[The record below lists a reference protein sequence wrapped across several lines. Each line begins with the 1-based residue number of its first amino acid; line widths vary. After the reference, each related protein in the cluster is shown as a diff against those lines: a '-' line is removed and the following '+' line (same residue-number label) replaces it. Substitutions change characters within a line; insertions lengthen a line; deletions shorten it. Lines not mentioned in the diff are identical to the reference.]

1 MSNNKL
7 LFNHAIRTY
16 YDPRP
21 SSLRSFG
28 REMAGGAAE
37 TADSDLAFFLNPE
50 PSLPEIQYC
59 EEVDGVLNGDSKHYL
74 KMKKWTPDM
83 RITKLQHAQ
92 LVANFEKKLVDFLR
106 KDMKTMK
113 GGGEGVDNDDNVLE
127 SRTSLGR
134 DEPGTSSG
142 RAGLGLGPP
151 LARTE
156 SRTLGGIDSGHDA
169 ATLADIHRIV
179 KSMAP
184 TPCRKPA
191 DVKCC
196 NLTLQKIIELF
207 NESGKEV
214 MGGDWRN
221 VDDNSDLV
229 GPTYQNYFEDLIPH
243 TDQVFKTYLSN
254 IEEGTRPIEGWNRI
268 LSSAS
273 FKQAE
278 KLLEKL
284 HSNVRIVT
292 TPEISMK
299 RNNGDRS
306 LKFWS
311 YTNLAKRY
319 TEYSK
324 VLSAIIESDDYTKLY
339 RIYSGYTPIIH
350 DKPNPTH
357 GEQYVSLRSLRE
369 QMNGLNPKN
378 MPSSD
383 PAARMENLINR
394 LLVFMASSGFGYG
407 HHGGGFDIDN
417 SDWDDEDVHAGI
429 RAAGIG
435 GTIGGTV
442 GGTMAGGATA
452 GGATAGG
459 WPGHNSLQRFNS
471 AALVLRQHLDR
482 VNAAL
487 RARGQEI
494 AEPSY
499 SQILLYLDKIRTME
513 IRAIQ
518 LLQQLTTRGAFDSI
532 VKSVQNGGS
541 ENDIVLLAGKYSRMV
556 GRGIELIE
564 QIESKGGKSM

>member
-1 MSNNKL
+1 V
-7 LFNHAIRTY
+7 
-16 YDPRP
+16 
-21 SSLRSFG
+21 
-28 REMAGGAAE
+28 
-37 TADSDLAFFLNPE
+37 DSDLAFFLNPE

-74 KMKKWTPDM
+74 KMKKWTRDM
-83 RITKLQHAQ
+83 GMTELQHAQ
-92 LVANFEKKLVDFLR
+92 LVAVFEKNLVNFLR
-106 KDMKTMK
+106 KDKTMK
-113 GGGEGVDNDDNVLE
+113 GGGATVDQNPDPISSLADPTV
-127 SRTSLGR
+127 SRNPLG
-134 DEPGTSSG
+134 
-142 RAGLGLGPP
+142 
-151 LARTE
+151 RTE
-156 SRTLGGIDSGHDA
+156 SRNPSGRTESRNLSGRTESRNPREIDSGHD

-196 NLTLQKIIELF
+196 NLTLKNIIDLF

-214 MGGDWRN
+214 MGDDWQD
-221 VDDNSDLV
+221 VDNNDLV
-229 GPTYQNYFEDLIPH
+229 APTYQIYFEEITPP
-243 TDQVFKTYLSN
+243 TDPEFKKYLSK
-254 IEEGTRPIEGWNRI
+254 IEEGTRLRDDGWDHI

-319 TEYSK
+319 TDYSK
-324 VLSAIIESDDYTKLY
+324 KDLSDIIESDDYTKLY
-339 RIYSGYTPIIH
+339 KIYSGYTPIIH

-357 GEQYVSLRSLRE
+357 GEQHVPLRSLRE

-383 PAARMENLINR
+383 PVARMENIVNR
-394 LLVFMASSGFGYG
+394 LMVYLVSRGVGYG

-435 GTIGGTV
+435 GT
-442 GGTMAGGATA
+442 MAGGATA
-452 GGATAGG
+452 GGATAGGTMAGG

-532 VKSVQNGGS
+532 VQSVQNGGS